1 MPHWGRRC
9 IKEVFTNARERA
21 SANSKKNTR
30 SIEMTGNGSGVQTDT
45 ADNVRK
51 ISIGTKL
58 IIIFGLLIAVSS
70 AVQSFIAVG
79 KARIAIREK
88 IETQLTDKAKD
99 VAAIFNARVEGLLST
114 VQGVANT
121 PFIKNPN
128 AQTEDILEF
137 LNSET
142 GLHEDLLRM
151 DFCDIHGTRYSGSTL
166 LSIGDREWYKK
177 ALSGKS
183 NLSDPLR
190 SRLDGSLVFV
200 GAVPVYDTSG
210 RLIRVLTATIKGTA
224 MSSIVSDIVIGKTGQ
239 CFVVDKNGTIIAHKD
254 LSLVDKQMNTI
265 EAAKTDKTYDSVAA
279 YTKTAISSNIETL
292 GYYTYK
298 DVNYI
303 AADSTL
309 QSSGW
314 TVIVKV
320 PIGEMFESLYTL
332 RANMILTSVVIL
344 ILAVGFVFFI
354 AQGMVKPVREVAGA
368 LREIANGKGDL
379 TVRLKLIGNDEVTE
393 VSHYFNKTIE
403 KIGASIKSVGDNSNV
418 MEGIGEQLSAN
429 MTQTATAVVQIS
441 SNIESIQQQAIA
453 QAVSVT
459 ETAGTI
465 DKIISTI
472 DSLNGSIEMQSASVV
487 HSSASVEEMVSNIA
501 SITQSLEKSDGMVK
515 TLAEAT
521 SSGKQTLVESNSI
534 TQRIAEESG
543 SLIEA
548 SNVIQNIA
556 SQTNLLAMNA
566 AIEAAHAG
574 EAGKGFAVVADE
586 IRKLAEE
593 AGSRGKTITETL
605 KHFNDEIAALA
616 LSSKVVEEKFNAIF
630 SLSENVRGMSAELN
644 AAMHEQENGSREVL
658 KAIKDISVV
667 TGEVKDGSAQMLEGG
682 RGVAREMQKLNSLTE
697 AIKESMNNMSDG
709 VSQINKA
716 VQDVNGLA
724 QQNKKSIENL
734 AEEVRKFR
742 V

>member
-1 MPHWGRRC
+1 
-9 IKEVFTNARERA
+9 
-21 SANSKKNTR
+21 
-30 SIEMTGNGSGVQTDT
+30 MTGNGSGVQTDT

-593 AGSRGKTITETL
+593 SNIHGKNITSILTTL
-605 KHFNDEIAALA
+605 KEKIRKVNDSALD
-616 LSSKVVEEKFNAIF
+616 VERQFDSIFELVEQTKAQEHTIMNAMQAQRSGSGRIMK
-630 SLSENVRGMSAELN
+630 SMDIIKDMTNEVRVS
-644 AAMHEQENGSREVL
+644 SREML
-658 KAIKDISVV
+658 S
-667 TGEVKDGSAQMLEGG
+667 GSTL
-682 RGVAREMQKLNSLTE
+682 VSKEMDKLGT
-697 AIKESMNNMSDG
+697 MSDNIANG
-709 VSQINKA
+709 INEMSVGTSQINRA
-716 VQDVNGLA
+716 IHEVNDITIT
-724 QQNKKSIENL
+724 NKRSIDSL
-734 AEEVRKFR
+734 SAEIGKFQ

>member
-1 MPHWGRRC
+1 MTWNSSNLQ
-9 IKEVFTNARERA
+9 TAA
-21 SANSKKNTR
+21 S
-30 SIEMTGNGSGVQTDT
+30 
-45 ADNVRK
+45 DNVKK
-51 ISIGTKL
+51 ISIATKL
-58 IIIFGLLIAVSS
+58 IIIFGLLIAASS
-70 AVQSFIAVG
+70 AVQSFIAVN
-79 KARIAIREK
+79 KARAAIREK
-88 IETQLTDKAKD
+88 IETQLTEKAKD
-99 VAAIFNARVEGLLST
+99 VAALLYARIEGLLST
-114 VQGVANT
+114 FEGVANT
-121 PFIKNPN
+121 PLMKDPN
-128 AQTEDILEF
+128 TSTEDILEF
-137 LNSET
+137 LASEA
-142 GLHEDLLRM
+142 GIHNDLLRM
-151 DFCDIHGTRYSGSTL
+151 DFCDTHGTRYSGNTL
-166 LSIGDREWYKK
+166 LNISDREWYKS

-183 NLSDPLR
+183 VLSDPLR
-190 SRLDGSLVFV
+190 SRLDGSLIFV
-200 GAVPVYDTSG
+200 GAVPIYDDGG
-210 RLIRVLTATIKGTA
+210 RLIRVLTATIRGSA
-224 MSSIVSDIVIGKTGQ
+224 MSSNVNDIVIGKTGE
-239 CFVVDKNGTIIAHKD
+239 CFVVDRTGTIIAHKD
-254 LSLVDKQMNTI
+254 ESLVEKQMNTI
-265 EAAKTDKTYDSVAA
+265 DAARSDKTYEPVAE
-279 YTKTAISSNIETL
+279 YMKRAIGTDVETL

-298 DVNYI
+298 GIDYI
-303 AADSTL
+303 AADSTIKEN
-309 QSSGW
+309 GW
-314 TVIVKV
+314 TVIVKA
-320 PIGEMFESLYTL
+320 PIGEMFESLYKL
-332 RANMILTSVVIL
+332 RTNMILTSVIIL

-368 LREIANGKGDL
+368 LEEIANGKGDL

-403 KIGASIKSVGDNSNV
+403 KIGTSIKSVGENSNV

-429 MTQTATAVVQIS
+429 MTQTATAVTQIS
-441 SNIESIQQQAIA
+441 ANIKSIKEQTIS

-472 DSLNGSIEMQSASVV
+472 DSLNGSIERQSASVS

-593 AGSRGKTITETL
+593 AGSQGKTITETL

-682 RGVAREMQKLNSLTE
+682 QGVAREMQKLNNLTE
-697 AIKESMNNMSDG
+697 TIKESMNNMSDG
-709 VSQINKA
+709 VSQINNA
-716 VQDVNGLA
+716 VQEVNGLA

-734 AEEVRKFR
+734 AEEVRKFK